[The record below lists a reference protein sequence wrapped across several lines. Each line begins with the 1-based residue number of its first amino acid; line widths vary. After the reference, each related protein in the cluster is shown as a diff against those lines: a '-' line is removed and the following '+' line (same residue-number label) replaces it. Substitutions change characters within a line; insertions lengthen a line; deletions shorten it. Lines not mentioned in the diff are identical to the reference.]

1 MDIPDTIY
9 LSKYC
14 HIQWIDA
21 TLPRLETGASAAKTL
36 HPEVDHAEA
45 ALLTP
50 LHRMAIIDTQFRHA
64 GTLRVTALN
73 TPIYMLGYISGSA
86 GIGMQSVAAPGPF
99 PGGAFTGAIRTTAD
113 VRIPPGQTILVVTSH
128 PVPAPATDPDRFTP
142 CPVPLNAEMRM
153 ALELIMAQARILSG
167 QTLTP
172 ALAKACE
179 WGLASLLGIVADDR
193 PGKRSAGEAV
203 DLLYQEVL
211 LDIQANCWRH
221 DFSIGQ
227 VAQRHK
233 INVRTLQKMFQN
245 RGTTPK
251 EYITAA
257 RLQMAHRALLDPA
270 GARKK
275 ICDIAYESGFSSIAT
290 FNRLFHERFG
300 QSPSTMRTSMR
311 ALA

>member
-1 MDIPDTIY
+1 
-9 LSKYC
+9 
-14 HIQWIDA
+14 
-21 TLPRLETGASAAKTL
+21 
-36 HPEVDHAEA
+36 
-45 ALLTP
+45 
-50 LHRMAIIDTQFRHA
+50 MAIIDTQFRHA
-64 GTLRVTALN
+64 GTLRVMALN

-86 GIGMQSVAAPGPF
+86 GIGAQGVAAPGPF
-99 PGGAFTGAIRTTAD
+99 PGSVFTGAIRTAAE
-113 VRIPPGQTILVVTSH
+113 VGIPPGQTMLVVTSH
-128 PVPAPATDPDRFTP
+128 PVPAPATDPDRFAP
-142 CPVPLNAEMRM
+142 CPAPLNAEVHI

-193 PGKRSAGEAV
+193 PGKRSAGEAI
-203 DLLYQEVL
+203 DLLYQQVL

-221 DFSIGQ
+221 DFNISQ

-233 INVRTLQKMFQN
+233 LNVRTLQKMFQT

-257 RLQMAHRALLDPA
+257 RLQLAHRALLDPA
-270 GARKK
+270 SARKK

-300 QSPSTMRTSMR
+300 QPPSTMRTSMR